1 MTVSYV
7 ERQQASPED
16 NAFYDKAEARF
27 EMLLNIFK
35 VFGHTPELDTVFTDM
50 IMAILKATRRN
61 DCQYCVV
68 QHETLSKRL
77 GISEEKIND
86 IGDDR
91 YKTSPHFTEAEKA
104 LMDLTVQIGID
115 ANRVPKELW
124 DRLHTHFTE
133 PQIVEAVFTITIYIA
148 VSKFGDALGVELEPV
163 FSGIQPVLEVIH
175 RGGHGEDRDLFEPE
189 LRLLRPREGAAL
201 RPWLCLPRAR
211 CGGACRP
218 PEGAAEAFAA
228 TALAAADPRRRR
240 AHRRLRGPSAARGHG
255 PARRR
260 AGCGVA
266 VDRTL
271 ERGPKDA

>member
-7 ERQQASPED
+7 ERDQAGPET
-16 NAFYDKAEARF
+16 NEFYDKAEDRF

-35 VFGHTPELDTVFTDM
+35 VFGHTPELGTVFTDM
-50 IMAILKATRRN
+50 IMAILKDGEIDWVTKELIILKATHRN

-91 YKTSPHFTEAEKA
+91 YKASPHFTDAEKA
-104 LMDLTVQIGID
+104 LMDLTVQIGVD

-124 DRLHTHFTE
+124 DRLHQHFTE

-163 FSGIQPVLEVIH
+163 FSGIQPI
-175 RGGHGEDRDLFEPE
+175 
-189 LRLLRPREGAAL
+189 
-201 RPWLCLPRAR
+201 LPIQ
-211 CGGACRP
+211 
-218 PEGAAEAFAA
+218 
-228 TALAAADPRRRR
+228 
-240 AHRRLRGPSAARGHG
+240 H
-255 PARRR
+255 
-260 AGCGVA
+260 
-266 VDRTL
+266 
-271 ERGPKDA
+271 

>member
-7 ERQQASPED
+7 EREQATPETLT
-16 NAFYDKAEARF
+16 FYDKAEARF

-35 VFGHTPELDTVFTDM
+35 VFGHTPELGTVFTDM
-50 IMAILKATRRN
+50 IMAILKDGALDWTTKELIILKATHRN

-86 IGDDR
+86 IGDER

-115 ANRVPKELW
+115 ANRVSKDLW
-124 DRLHTHFTE
+124 DRLHQHFTE

-163 FSGIQPVLEVIH
+163 FSGIQPILEV
-175 RGGHGEDRDLFEPE
+175 
-189 LRLLRPREGAAL
+189 
-201 RPWLCLPRAR
+201 
-211 CGGACRP
+211 
-218 PEGAAEAFAA
+218 
-228 TALAAADPRRRR
+228 
-240 AHRRLRGPSAARGHG
+240 AH
-255 PARRR
+255 
-260 AGCGVA
+260 
-266 VDRTL
+266 
-271 ERGPKDA
+271 